1 MFKKIIKIKNI
12 LLLLVILMFCD
23 NAFSQISG
31 KIKSGLPSGA
41 FLREYEKLLDVDDEI
56 YIGLYITDFSDPVV
70 PVTPENQSD
79 LRNLFYTCPES
90 TLGQSMT
97 GNYFAFIFKNNKVIS
112 TFKIP
117 AIDEEYSL
125 YNSVCLYNTP
135 ANNCFYFNF
144 DDGKSCKNLSTST
157 LEKTDLIQLLDLTGD
172 SKRNEFILT
181 GVQDA
186 CGYVNRLVVA
196 YDEESKNVMIY
207 PVVRNN
213 MKYFWNY
220 RFLPLNGECTVTY
233 LCGDHGNHTYTREDY
248 KFDDLRKQYDLIH
261 NEKKECT
268 EGDY

>member
-12 LLLLVILMFCD
+12 LLLLVILIFCD

-31 KIKSGLPSGA
+31 KIKSGLPIGA
-41 FLREYEKLLDVDDEI
+41 FLREYEKLIDVEDEI
-56 YIGLYITDFSDPVV
+56 YIGLYITDFSEPVI

-79 LRNLFYTCPES
+79 LSNLFYTCPES
-90 TLGQSMT
+90 TLGQSIT

-112 TFKIP
+112 AIKIP
-117 AIDEEYSL
+117 ALDEEYSL
-125 YNSVCLYNTP
+125 YNSICLYNTP
-135 ANNCFYFNF
+135 KNNCYYFNF
-144 DDGKSCKNLSTST
+144 DNDKSCKNFSTST

-186 CGYVNRLVVA
+186 CD
-196 YDEESKNVMIY
+196 DEESKNVMVY

-213 MKYFWNY
+213 LKYYWNY
-220 RFLPLNGECTVTY
+220 RFVPLNGECTVTY
-233 LCGDHGNHTYTREDY
+233 LCGDHGNETYTREDY
-248 KFDDLRKQYDLIH
+248 KFNDLRKQYELIH
-261 NEKKECT
+261 NEEKECT